1 MKTALLL
8 ACLLCGTAAAQ
19 SQTKAVDMAL
29 GNSGQLT
36 INYDS
41 RFANH
46 PKFGFRVGLG
56 LGAEFTHNSYDS
68 DYEIEGLGIAMPLSV
83 YHLVGKERHFLELGV
98 GATPGLFW
106 EKVDYYCCPTPDGP
120 CDCGGTEWENAHLGV
135 SFQCNVGYRLETK
148 RTIFRAG
155 FSPAYHVP
163 SLKRNDG
170 GFTPFPY
177 LSIGYR
183 F

>member
-8 ACLLCGTAAAQ
+8 ACLLSGTAAAQ
-19 SQTKAVDMAL
+19 SPSKAVDMAL
-29 GNSGQLT
+29 GNSGHWT
-36 INYDS
+36 VNYDS

-56 LGAEFTHNSYDS
+56 LGAEFTYKSNNIHYDA
-68 DYEIEGLGIAMPLSV
+68 EGLGLAMPLSV
-83 YHLVGKERHFLELGV
+83 YHLVGKERHFLELGA

-106 EKVDYYCCPTPDGP
+106 EITNLDCCPTPDGP
-120 CDCGGTEWENAHLGV
+120 CDCGGTKLKNAHLGV

-148 RTIFRAG
+148 HLLFRAG

-163 SLKRNDG
+163 TFKHNDG
-170 GFTPFPY
+170 GFTPFAY
-177 LSIGYR
+177 VSIGYR